1 LQFEFL
7 QFAYNRSH
15 MKNAMVHSVEW
26 TPCANL
32 HF

>member
-1 LQFEFL
+1 
-7 QFAYNRSH
+7 